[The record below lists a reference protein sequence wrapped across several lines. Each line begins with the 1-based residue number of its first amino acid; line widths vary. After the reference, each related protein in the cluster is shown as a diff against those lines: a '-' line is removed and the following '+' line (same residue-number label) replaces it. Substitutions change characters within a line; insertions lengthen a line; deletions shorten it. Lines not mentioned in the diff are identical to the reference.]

1 MSSAQAPEREHS
13 RFTVGVQALIAVN
26 VAIYYLQLVGIFGTL
41 ERTFGFTLGGFPERW
56 WTAVTFMFVHG
67 GFWHLVANMY
77 ALYLFG
83 PRLEQAWGTRRFLRF
98 FAFCGLTGLLAHAA
112 LVRDGGALFG
122 SSAPI
127 FGIMVAYAITWP
139 TDEMFVLGV
148 IPMRAWTTVWTMI
161 GLNVG
166 TGIYLSNDAGLRF
179 AYLVHLAGAIGGWA
193 VMRTPGAPSLEQLRQ
208 RVSRVPDAE
217 EPPRPIPRSQPRG
230 RERDDTDE
238 IVQRSRAM
246 MSRQTSTPKLS
257 GVKPSGTSREELNR
271 VLDKISAA
279 GIESLTPEERRTLED
294 MARLLNGLTDGRIDR

>member
-1 MSSAQAPEREHS
+1 MATAQAPEREGS
-13 RFTVGVQALIAVN
+13 RFMVGVQALIAVN
-26 VAIYYLQLVGIFGTL
+26 VAIYYLQLVGIFGNL
-41 ERTFGFTLGGFPERW
+41 EKTFGFTLSGFQGRW
-56 WTAVTFMFVHG
+56 WTTITFMFVHG

-98 FAFCGLTGLLAHAA
+98 YTFCALAGLLAHAA
-112 LVRDGGALFG
+112 LIRDGTTLFG

-127 FGIMVAYAITWP
+127 FGVMIAYAITWP

-148 IPMRAWTTVWTMI
+148 IPMRAWTTVWTLI
-161 GLNVG
+161 GVNIG
-166 TGIYLSNDAGLRF
+166 TGIYLSGNSGLRF

-193 VMRTPGAPSLEQLRQ
+193 FMRTPGAPSLEQLRQ

-238 IVQRSRAM
+238 IVQRSRALL
-246 MSRQTSTPKLS
+246 SRQTTAPRSS
-257 GVKPSGTSREELNR
+257 GAKPGGATREELNR
-271 VLDKISAA
+271 VLDKISAL
-279 GIESLTPEERRTLED
+279 GIESLTAEERRTLED
-294 MARLLNGLTDGRIDR
+294 MARLLRDT

>member
-1 MSSAQAPEREHS
+1 MSTPQAPERENS
-13 RFTVGVQALIAVN
+13 QRFMVGVQGLIAAN

-41 ERTFGFTLGGFPERW
+41 EKTFGFTLNDFPARW
-56 WTAVTFMFVHG
+56 WTAITFMFVHG

-83 PRLEQAWGTRRFLRF
+83 PRLEQAWGSRRFMRF
-98 FAFCGLTGLLAHAA
+98 YAFCALAGLLAHAA
-112 LVRDGGALFG
+112 LVRDGSTLFG
-122 SSAPI
+122 SSAPV
-127 FGIMVAYAITWP
+127 FGVMIAYAITWP

-161 GLNVG
+161 GLNLG
-166 TGIYLSNDAGLRF
+166 TGIYLADGAGLRF
-179 AYLVHLAGAIGGWA
+179 DYFAHLAGAIGGWA
-193 VMRTPGAPSLEQLRQ
+193 FMRTPGAPSLEQIRQ

-246 MSRQTSTPKLS
+246 MARQAAAPRVS
-257 GVKPSGTSREELNR
+257 GAKASGTTREELNR
-271 VLDKISAA
+271 VLDKISAQ
-279 GIESLTPEERRTLED
+279 GIESLTLEERRTLED
-294 MARLLNGLTDGRIDR
+294 MARLLRDT